1 MDLWSYRFTIDGT
14 TKTFAQ
20 MLTQNHPNVKI
31 SIKCEQKE
39 KSILYEKD
47 VNQTINFKGSQ
58 ADCDAC
64 IKEAKLL

>member
-1 MDLWSYRFTIDGT
+1 M
-14 TKTFAQ
+14 TFAQ

-39 KSILYEKD
+39 KSILYEQD
-47 VNQTINFKGSQ
+47 VNQTINVKGSQ

-64 IKEAKLL
+64 IKEAELL

>member
-1 MDLWSYRFTIDGT
+1 MNLWSYRFTIDGP
-14 TKTFAQ
+14 TFAE
-20 MLTQNHPNVKI
+20 MLTQNHKNVKI

-39 KSILYEKD
+39 KPPLYEKD
-47 VNQTINFKGSQ
+47 VNQTINVTGSQ